1 MKEDEEQ
8 RTPLR
13 QAGTPE
19 QMSEV
24 ALFFL
29 TEGSNITGQNIVV
42 DAGGHLGLL
51 PKPCS

>member
-19 QMSEV
+19 QMSEA

-29 TEGSNITGQNIVV
+29 TDASNITGQNIVV
-42 DAGGHLGLL
+42 DAGSNLGLL
-51 PKPCS
+51 PR